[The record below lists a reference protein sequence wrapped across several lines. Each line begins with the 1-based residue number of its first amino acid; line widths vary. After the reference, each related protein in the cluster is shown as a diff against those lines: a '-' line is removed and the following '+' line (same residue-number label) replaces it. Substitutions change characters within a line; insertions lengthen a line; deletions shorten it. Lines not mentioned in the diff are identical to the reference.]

1 MKKNP
6 WLERGLVELQQKR
19 WFDGFQ
25 MLQGAL
31 ERAFRFDKPNNAEI
45 ILAETI
51 IQLSAGKQ
59 EKLTCDFMSAFMKNL
74 SSKHHDR
81 KWVELIP
88 FSFNKMH
95 IVLLEECI
103 RTICNQIISEKAFQ
117 DVEFLH
123 HLDNIILES
132 KYNKVVSD
140 LYFCYSGLL
149 GRKKE
154 FVACYEA
161 IEAWSKESPLSLKMR
176 AYLTLAELNAFEIE
190 GCGKY
195 IQIENRE
202 NNTEISSISKNYLE
216 IATRIF
222 DAVESS
228 DSSEFFSII
237 ADYSDFIDSKKDGLL
252 KALCDGIAEIF
263 KPSSGSGLFS
273 SLFGS

>member
-6 WLERGLVELQQKR
+6 WLERGLVELQQKH

-31 ERAFRFDKPNNAEI
+31 QRAFRFNKPNSAKI
-45 ILAETI
+45 IIAETI
-51 IQLSAGKQ
+51 SQLSAGKQ
-59 EKLTCDFMSAFMKNL
+59 EKLTCDFMSTFMKNL
-74 SSKHHDR
+74 CSKRHDR
-81 KWVELIP
+81 NWVELIP
-88 FSFNKMH
+88 FSFKEMYT
-95 IVLLEECI
+95 VSLEECI

-117 DVEFLH
+117 DLEFLQ
-123 HLDNIILES
+123 HLDNLILES

-149 GRKKE
+149 CHNKD
-154 FVACYEA
+154 FVACYET
-161 IEAWSKESPLSLKMR
+161 IEAWSKESPLSLTMR
-176 AYLTLAELNAFEIE
+176 AYLTLAELNTFEIE

-195 IQIENRE
+195 LQIENQV
-202 NNTEISSISKNYLE
+202 NNTEISSVSRNYLE

-228 DSSEFFSII
+228 DSSEFYSII
-237 ADYSDFIDSKKDGLL
+237 ADNSGLIDSKKDGLL

-263 KPSSGSGLFS
+263 KPRSGSGIFS